1 MDALSS
7 ETKASGGNS
16 EDQFNRVLK
25 YPCHLA
31 TTDSLSDNSFP
42 FANLVHQCF
51 GIFTVILSKVVRLL
65 QNLVHMLPQIT

>member
-1 MDALSS
+1 MIVGEELSMRGSGLDALAS

-42 FANLVHQCF
+42 FADFSGADKVTHF
-51 GIFTVILSKVVRLL
+51 YLSC
-65 QNLVHMLPQIT
+65 